1 MCIRDRFYSF
11 HGKCPRVDPTAFVST
26 SAELIGDVTVGP
38 RCYIGPGAV
47 IRGDAAEIILEEEV
61 AVEDLSLIHI

>member
-1 MCIRDRFYSF
+1 MPARRS
-11 HGKCPRVDPTAFVST
+11 HGVVST

-61 AVEDLSLIHI
+61 AVEDASSSMPAGRTSAACCPGV

>member
-1 MCIRDRFYSF
+1 MFYSF

-38 RCYIGPGAV
+38 RAISVPAP
-47 IRGDAAEIILEEEV
+47 
-61 AVEDLSLIHI
+61 